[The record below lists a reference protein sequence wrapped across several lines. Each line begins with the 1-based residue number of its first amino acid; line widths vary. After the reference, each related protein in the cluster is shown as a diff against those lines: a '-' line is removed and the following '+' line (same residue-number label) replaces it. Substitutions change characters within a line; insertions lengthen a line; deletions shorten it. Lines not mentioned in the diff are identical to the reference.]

1 MSMEL
6 RYNEKKT
13 KMCKEFKV
21 FEGSF
26 DKEQAVFGGLFTF
39 QLYYTLANI
48 KATNSKNIPIFNNI
62 LIVLKYLLS
71 KLLIKVRIKAKP
83 ITIDPKIMGK
93 RNSIEL
99 IILVKIGRIKK
110 SIAKI

>member
-6 RYNEKKT
+6 RYNNKKT

-39 QLYYTLANI
+39 
-48 KATNSKNIPIFNNI
+48 
-62 LIVLKYLLS
+62 
-71 KLLIKVRIKAKP
+71 
-83 ITIDPKIMGK
+83 
-93 RNSIEL
+93 
-99 IILVKIGRIKK
+99 
-110 SIAKI
+110 